1 MLSCKDVSHLTTQAL
16 DRRLTL
22 SERWHVWLHLRICA
36 ACRNFNRQMTLIRQA
51 MRRLREQEAT
61 PGTLPEE
68 AKARIRQT
76 LDTRQPPE
84 H

>member
-22 SERWHVWLHLRICA
+22 SERWGVWLHLRICA
-36 ACRNFNRQMTLIRQA
+36 ACRRFNRQMTLLRQA
-51 MRRLREQEAT
+51 MRRLRQQEPA
-61 PGTLPEE
+61 PGTLPDE
-68 AKARIRQT
+68 ARTRIRRV
-76 LDTRQPPE
+76 LDIRQPPE